1 MQLIFSMGRG
11 GWGMPHDASATATGA
26 HSADSLL
33 ENLASDIRSNGQV
46 RVKPLKKPARN

>member
-1 MQLIFSMGRG
+1 MQLIFSMGCG
-11 GWGMPHDASATATGA
+11 GWGMPHDASATGA

-46 RVKPLKKPARN
+46 RVKPLKNPARN